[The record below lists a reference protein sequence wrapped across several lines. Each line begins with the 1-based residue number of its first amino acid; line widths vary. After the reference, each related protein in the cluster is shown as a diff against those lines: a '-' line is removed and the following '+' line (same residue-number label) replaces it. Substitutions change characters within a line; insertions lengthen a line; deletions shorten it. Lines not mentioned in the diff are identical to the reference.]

1 LFIAITF
8 GMWCNCIDAARL
20 SQNATAQVL
29 KAGAT
34 TPIEAPAALAVF
46 ADHAAAFHVFDGQLG
61 KTRSMQVSSIAS

>member
-34 TPIEAPAALAVF
+34 TPIEAPAKVNWLY
-46 ADHAAAFHVFDGQLG
+46 LP
-61 KTRSMQVSSIAS
+61 TMRRLSMYLMVSSGKRGRCK